1 MFEIL
6 VHTKPA
12 FSDLLCK
19 FSKMLRHRELESQT
33 IYMSKDVFLEL
44 GGYDGVQKLLLLN
57 FELACRIW
65 SEQYDIVFHK
75 PENEL
80 GLFCQ
85 FNLVCNPELHP
96 ATYDFDIKIL
106 PDFDIRSNSVA
117 FISLF
122 NHLKNAVLNYEPE
135 EDDVLFPLE
144 TKMLFDFTA
153 KVQKAISE
161 TLQLNRCNEDLTL
174 GGAEFKNNYISLVV
188 WDRRAFEDESTM
200 YRFCLFPEE
209 FYLRDISD
217 SILYHEKKI

>member
-1 MFEIL
+1 
-6 VHTKPA
+6 
-12 FSDLLCK
+12 
-19 FSKMLRHRELESQT
+19 
-33 IYMSKDVFLEL
+33 
-44 GGYDGVQKLLLLN
+44 
-57 FELACRIW
+57 
-65 SEQYDIVFHK
+65 
-75 PENEL
+75 
-80 GLFCQ
+80 
-85 FNLVCNPELHP
+85 LVCNPELHP

-122 NHLKNAVLNYEPE
+122 NHLKDAVLNYEPE

-153 KVQKAISE
+153 KVQKAISK
-161 TLQLNRCNEDLTL
+161 TLQLNRCNEDLIL

-188 WDRRAFEDESTM
+188 WDRRAFEDERTM

-209 FYLRDISD
+209 FYLRNISD